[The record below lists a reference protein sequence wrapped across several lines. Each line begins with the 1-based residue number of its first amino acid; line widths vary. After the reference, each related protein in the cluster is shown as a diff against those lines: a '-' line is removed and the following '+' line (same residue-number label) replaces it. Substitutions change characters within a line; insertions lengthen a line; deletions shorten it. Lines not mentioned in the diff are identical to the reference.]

1 MTGGTGSAEQP
12 SPADA
17 TATQGGAELRASRT
31 RRLKSLTIL
40 AVIVWSALVFLSWS
54 QPWFTLH
61 AQGRAGDT
69 VSVTVQ
75 GAVAAPAL
83 SALALAGLALSA
95 ALAIAGRF
103 IRIVLGVLELVLGVS
118 ITFSAVAAL
127 ADPVGAGQS
136 AITTATGVAGTS
148 SISQIATAAGAE
160 LWPFL
165 AIVAGVLMA
174 LTGILIVLSIA
185 RWPESGRKYQP
196 VTYAAADGR
205 TSGDPADLV
214 LSDEE
219 RVPNGALST
228 DAEALDATTPDDT
241 TDADDTTPRDR
252 GVHRDVDTARTQ
264 AVDSW
269 DSLTRGQ
276 DPTD

>member
-1 MTGGTGSAEQP
+1 MSGGTDPGG
-12 SPADA
+12 A
-17 TATQGGAELRASRT
+17 THPGGATPPPTEAELRASRA
-31 RRLKSLTIL
+31 RRLKSYTIL
-40 AVIVWSALVFLSWS
+40 AVIVWSGLVFLAWS
-54 QPWFTLH
+54 QPWFSLH

-69 VSVTVQ
+69 VTVTVQ

-95 ALAIAGRF
+95 ALAIAGRV
-103 IRIVLGVLELVLGVS
+103 IRVVLGVLEFALGVS
-118 ITFSAVAAL
+118 ITVSSVSAL
-127 ADPVGAGQS
+127 IDPVQAGQS

-148 SISQIATAAGAE
+148 SIGQIATSAGTE

-165 AIVAGVLMA
+165 AVASGVLMA
-174 LTGILIVLSIA
+174 LTGILIVVSMR

-196 VTYAAADGR
+196 VTFAAADGR
-205 TSGDPADLV
+205 TSGNPADLV
-214 LSDEE
+214 VES
-219 RVPNGALST
+219 P
-228 DAEALDATTPDDT
+228 AEPVKPVA
-241 TDADDTTPRDR
+241 
-252 GVHRDVDTARTQ
+252 RDVNTTRTA